1 MIFSFHYV
9 RTDIRTTLLA
19 LGRPPSPARVPGLV
33 HAECM
38 TRMTLGAPLWSP
50 ERMQLRH
57 LTLFAGWERPEA
69 LEEFLA
75 RNRLGRVLASG
86 WHVRMA
92 FVRRWGHVDA
102 FGGLPESV
110 GAVDPSSPVVAV
122 TLARMRLPEVPRFIQ
137 WGRPVEALVRDHPGT
152 TLALGALRLPRT
164 VSTFT
169 VWSTQEAMRAMV
181 RGHGSGD
188 RPGRHAE
195 AMAERERRDFH
206 HQFTTLRFLPISEHG
221 TYEGRT
227 GLVPGL

>member
-9 RTDIRTTLLA
+9 RTGVWTTLRA
-19 LGRPPSPARVPGLV
+19 LSRPPSRAEVSGLV

-38 TRMTLGAPLWSP
+38 TRMTLGAPLLSP
-50 ERMQLRH
+50 ERIQLRH
-57 LTLFAGWERPEA
+57 LTLFAAWENSDA
-69 LEEFLA
+69 LDEFLA
-75 RNRLGRVLASG
+75 NTRLGRVLASG
-86 WHVRMA
+86 WHVRMS

-102 FGGLPESV
+102 FGDLPERIGST
-110 GAVDPSSPVVAV
+110 DPSHPVVAV
-122 TLARMRLPEVPRFIQ
+122 TFARMRLPEVPRFIH

-152 TLALGALRLPRT
+152 TLAMAAVRFPRT

-169 VWSTQEAMRAMV
+169 IWSSQEAMLSMV
-181 RGHGSGD
+181 RGHGGGD

-206 HQFTTLRFLPISEHG
+206 HQFTTLRFLPLSEHG
-221 TYEGRT
+221 TYDGRT